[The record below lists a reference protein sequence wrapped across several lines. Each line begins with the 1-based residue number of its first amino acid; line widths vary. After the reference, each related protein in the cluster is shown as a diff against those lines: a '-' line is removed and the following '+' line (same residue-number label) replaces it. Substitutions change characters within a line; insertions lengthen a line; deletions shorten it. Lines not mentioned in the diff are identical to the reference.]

1 MGKSDYIYI
10 VKDVSTSLDMTG
22 WKLDMT
28 GWKLDM
34 TKTIQLTIFMK
45 QIRISAILAC
55 IAGMIAFAGCKS
67 MSPQDRLTVNDRKIN
82 KIIAQMTLEE
92 KVEMLHSKT
101 NMSSEGVPRLG
112 IQDIKYTD
120 GPFGIREENGD
131 GFRSLGWT
139 LDSATYF
146 PTGSALAAT
155 WSKEMAYKN
164 GWAMGKEGR
173 LRGKDIIL
181 GPAINIQRLPVGGRT
196 YEYLSEDPVLA
207 ARLSV
212 EYTLGSQDA
221 GTAVCLKHYALNN
234 QETNR
239 GSVNVIADERTMR
252 EIYLKPFEAAVKEG
266 GAMCIMPAYNKVNG
280 YYCSE
285 NAHLNNEILRD
296 EWGFKGMTVSDWGGT
311 HSTMGAALGGLCVQM
326 TGDNYFG
333 QALIDSVRNG
343 ALDEAVV
350 DAKVREILRLR
361 FAIEPVPE
369 DVANTVMTSQPETQK
384 IAYEIAQKSIVL
396 LKNEA
401 GNLPV
406 AKDVK
411 KIAVIGQNAVLTT
424 AAGGIGAG
432 VKTLYE
438 ISPLE
443 GISKRAAEAGIE
455 VTYAPGYKN
464 YQMRMAWGRPGA
476 GGPVDPLIAN
486 SPDEPA
492 DPALLA
498 EAVALAKDA
507 DMVIFFG
514 GTNKSIETEG
524 SDRKNIDLP
533 CGQND
538 VIKALYEA
546 NPNVAT
552 VLISGGP
559 TDLRALEPY
568 SPAIVQ
574 GWWNGL
580 EGGTALAEVL
590 FGDIA
595 PSGKLPFT
603 FPLKLEDSPA
613 YAMGN
618 FPGNNTGEDLFTLMY
633 RLDAT
638 GYTREQIMEYIA
650 NLPEPVSEYT
660 EGIFVGY
667 RWFETKEV
675 PVMYAFGHGLSYVD
689 FEYGP
694 LTCRQKKDKFVVT
707 FDVKNLGTMEADEVT
722 QLYVKRLDSKVERP
736 LKELEAFDR
745 VTLKGGETK
754 KVTLEFPISELA
766 HWDNGTNGWVL
777 EPGKL
782 EILVGS
788 ASDDIRQS
796 ITTEI

>member
-1 MGKSDYIYI
+1 
-10 VKDVSTSLDMTG
+10 
-22 WKLDMT
+22 
-28 GWKLDM
+28 
-34 TKTIQLTIFMK
+34 MK
-45 QIRISAILAC
+45 KYLYSAALLILA
-55 IAGMIAFAGCKS
+55 AGCAS
-67 MSPQDRLTVNDRKIN
+67 LSPQDRLTVNDKKIN

-196 YEYLSEDPVLA
+196 YEYLSEDPVLS

-212 EYTLGSQDA
+212 EYTKGSQDA

-234 QETNR
+234 QETDR
-239 GSVNVIADERTMR
+239 GSVDVIADERTMR
-252 EIYLKPFEAAVKEG
+252 EIYLKPFEAAIKEG
-266 GAMCIMPAYNKVNG
+266 GAMCVMPAYNKVNG
-280 YYCSE
+280 FYCSE

-350 DAKVREILRLR
+350 DEKVREILRLR
-361 FAIEPVPE
+361 FAIDPVPE
-369 DVANTVMTSQPETQK
+369 DVANTIMTSQPETQK

-401 GNLPV
+401 GNLPI

-443 GISKRAAEAGIE
+443 GIQARAEKAGVE
-455 VTYAPGYKN
+455 VVYAPGYKN
-464 YQMRMAWGRPGA
+464 YQMRMGWGRPSA
-476 GGPVDPLIAN
+476 GPVNPLVAN
-486 SPDEPA
+486 SIDEPA

-533 CGQND
+533 CGQNE

-559 TDLRALEPY
+559 TDLRYLEPY

-613 YAMGN
+613 YATGS
-618 FPGNNTGEDLFTLMY
+618 FPGEGSGEDLFTLMY

-638 GYTREQIMEYIA
+638 GYTREQIQEYIA
-650 NLPEPVSEYT
+650 SLPDPVSEYR
-660 EGIFVGY
+660 EGILVGY
-667 RWFETKEV
+667 RWYDTKDV

-689 FEYGP
+689 FEYGT
-694 LTCRQKKDKFVVT
+694 LTCKQKKDKIQVS
-707 FDVKNLGTMEADEVT
+707 FDLKNLGDMEADEVA
-722 QLYVKRLDSKVERP
+722 QLYVKRLDSKVERAG
-736 LKELEAFDR
+736 KELEAFER
-745 VTLKGGETK
+745 VALKAGETK
-754 KVTLEFPISELA
+754 NVTLEFPLSELA
-766 HWDNGTNGWVL
+766 HWDNETNGWVL
-777 EPGKL
+777 EPGKI

-788 ASDDIRQS
+788 ASNDIRQS
-796 ITTEI
+796 IQTEI

>member
-1 MGKSDYIYI
+1 
-10 VKDVSTSLDMTG
+10 
-22 WKLDMT
+22 
-28 GWKLDM
+28 
-34 TKTIQLTIFMK
+34 MK
-45 QIRISAILAC
+45 KYLYSAALLILA
-55 IAGMIAFAGCKS
+55 AGCAS
-67 MSPQDRLTVNDRKIN
+67 LSPQDRLTVNDKKIN

-196 YEYLSEDPVLA
+196 YEYLSEDPVLS

-212 EYTLGSQDA
+212 EYTKGSQDA

-234 QETNR
+234 QETDR
-239 GSVNVIADERTMR
+239 GSVDVIADERTMR
-252 EIYLKPFEAAVKEG
+252 EIYLKPFEAAIKEG
-266 GAMCIMPAYNKVNG
+266 GAMCVMPAYNKVNG
-280 YYCSE
+280 FYCSE

-350 DAKVREILRLR
+350 DEKVREILRLR
-361 FAIEPVPE
+361 FAIDPVPE
-369 DVANTVMTSQPETQK
+369 DVANTIMTSQPETQK

-401 GNLPV
+401 GNLPIS
-406 AKDVK
+406 KDVK
-411 KIAVIGQNAVLTT
+411 KIAVIGQNAVLST

-443 GISKRAAEAGIE
+443 GIQARAEKAGVE
-455 VTYAPGYKN
+455 VVYAPGYKN
-464 YQMRMAWGRPGA
+464 YQMRMGWGRPSA
-476 GGPVDPLIAN
+476 GPVNPLVAN
-486 SPDEPA
+486 SIDEPA

-498 EAVALAKDA
+498 DAVALAKDA

-533 CGQND
+533 CGQNE

-559 TDLRALEPY
+559 TDLRYLEPY

-613 YAMGN
+613 YATGS
-618 FPGNNTGEDLFTLMY
+618 FPGEGSGEDLFTLMY

-638 GYTREQIMEYIA
+638 GYTREQIQEYIA
-650 NLPEPVSEYT
+650 NLPAPESHYT

-694 LTCRQKKDKFVVT
+694 LTCKHKKDKFYVT
-707 FDVKNLGTMEADEVT
+707 FELKNLGDMEADEVA
-722 QLYVKRLDSKVERP
+722 QLYVKRIDSAVERP

-745 VTLKGGETK
+745 ITLKGGETK
-754 KVTLEFPISELA
+754 KVTLEFPVSELA
-766 HWDNGTNGWVL
+766 HWDNETNEWVL
-777 EPGKL
+777 EHGKI

-788 ASDDIRQS
+788 ASNDIRQT
-796 ITTEI
+796 IATEI

>member
-1 MGKSDYIYI
+1 
-10 VKDVSTSLDMTG
+10 
-22 WKLDMT
+22 
-28 GWKLDM
+28 
-34 TKTIQLTIFMK
+34 MK
-45 QIRISAILAC
+45 KYLYSAALLILA
-55 IAGMIAFAGCKS
+55 AGCAS
-67 MSPQDRLTVNDRKIN
+67 LSPQDRLTVNDKKIN

-196 YEYLSEDPVLA
+196 YEYLSEDPVLS

-212 EYTLGSQDA
+212 EYTKGSQDA

-234 QETNR
+234 QETDR

-266 GAMCIMPAYNKVNG
+266 GAMCVMPAYNKVNG
-280 YYCSE
+280 FYCSE

-369 DVANTVMTSQPETQK
+369 DVANTIMTSQPETQK

-401 GNLPV
+401 GNLPI

-443 GISKRAAEAGIE
+443 GIQARAEKAGVE
-455 VTYAPGYKN
+455 VVYAPGYKN
-464 YQMRMAWGRPGA
+464 YQMRMGWGRPSA
-476 GGPVDPLIAN
+476 GPVNPLVAN
-486 SPDEPA
+486 SIDEPA

-533 CGQND
+533 CGQNE

-559 TDLRALEPY
+559 TDLRYLEPY

-613 YAMGN
+613 YATGS
-618 FPGNNTGEDLFTLMY
+618 FPGEGSGEDLFTLMY

-638 GYTREQIMEYIA
+638 GYTREQIREYIA
-650 NLPEPVSEYT
+650 SLPDPVSEYR
-660 EGIFVGY
+660 EGILVGY
-667 RWFETKEV
+667 RWYDTKDV
-675 PVMYAFGHGLSYVD
+675 PVMYAFGHGLSYVE
-689 FEYGP
+689 FEYGA
-694 LTCRQKKDKFVVT
+694 LTCKQKKDKIQVS
-707 FDVKNLGTMEADEVT
+707 FDLKNLGDMEADEVA
-722 QLYVKRLDSKVERP
+722 QLYVKRLDSKVERAE
-736 LKELEAFDR
+736 KELEAFER
-745 VTLKGGETK
+745 VALKAGETK
-754 KVTLEFPISELA
+754 NVTLEFPLSELA
-766 HWDNGTNGWVL
+766 HWDNETNGWVL
-777 EPGKL
+777 EPGKI

-788 ASDDIRQS
+788 ASNDIRQS
-796 ITTEI
+796 IQTEI

>member
-1 MGKSDYIYI
+1 
-10 VKDVSTSLDMTG
+10 
-22 WKLDMT
+22 
-28 GWKLDM
+28 
-34 TKTIQLTIFMK
+34 MK
-45 QIRISAILAC
+45 KYLYSAALLILA
-55 IAGMIAFAGCKS
+55 AGCAS
-67 MSPQDRLTVNDRKIN
+67 LSPQDRLTVNDKKIN
-82 KIIAQMTLEE
+82 RIIAQMTLEE

-196 YEYLSEDPVLA
+196 YEYLSEDPVLS

-212 EYTLGSQDA
+212 EYTKGSQDA

-234 QETNR
+234 QETDR

-252 EIYLKPFEAAVKEG
+252 EIYLKPFEAAIKEG
-266 GAMCIMPAYNKVNG
+266 GAMCVMPAYNKVNG
-280 YYCSE
+280 FYCSE

-361 FAIEPVPE
+361 FAIDPVPE
-369 DVANTVMTSQPETQK
+369 DVANTIMTSQPETQK

-401 GNLPV
+401 GNLPI

-443 GISKRAAEAGIE
+443 GIQARAEKSGVE
-455 VTYAPGYKN
+455 VVYAPGYKN
-464 YQMRMAWGRPGA
+464 YQMRMGWGRPSA
-476 GGPVDPLIAN
+476 GPVNPLVAN
-486 SPDEPA
+486 SIDEPA

-533 CGQND
+533 CGQNE

-559 TDLRALEPY
+559 TDLRYLEPY

-613 YAMGN
+613 YATGS
-618 FPGNNTGEDLFTLMY
+618 FPGEGSGEDLFTLMY

-638 GYTREQIMEYIA
+638 GYTREQIQEYIA
-650 NLPEPVSEYT
+650 SLPDPVSEYR
-660 EGIFVGY
+660 EGILVGY
-667 RWFETKEV
+667 RWYDTKDV
-675 PVMYAFGHGLSYVD
+675 PVMYAFGHGLSYVE
-689 FEYGP
+689 FEYGA
-694 LTCRQKKDKFVVT
+694 LTCKQKKDKIQVS
-707 FDVKNLGTMEADEVT
+707 FDLKNLGDMEADEVA
-722 QLYVKRLDSKVERP
+722 QLYVKRLDSKVERAE
-736 LKELEAFDR
+736 KELEAFER
-745 VTLKGGETK
+745 VALKAGETK
-754 KVTLEFPISELA
+754 NVTLEFPLSELA
-766 HWDNGTNGWVL
+766 HWDNETNGWVL
-777 EPGKL
+777 EPGKI

-788 ASDDIRQS
+788 ASNDIRQS
-796 ITTEI
+796 IQTEI

>member
-1 MGKSDYIYI
+1 MKH
-10 VKDVSTSLDMTG
+10 STT
-22 WKLDMT
+22 
-28 GWKLDM
+28 
-34 TKTIQLTIFMK
+34 LTIL
-45 QIRISAILAC
+45 SAVATLL
-55 IAGMIAFAGCKS
+55 IAAGCNCG
-67 MSPQDRLTVNDRKIN
+67 MTPQDKLTVNDKKIN

-131 GFRSLGWT
+131 GFRPLGWK

-212 EYTLGSQDA
+212 ENTKGSQDA

-239 GSVNVIADERTMR
+239 GSVDVIADERTMR
-252 EIYLKPFEAAVKEG
+252 EIYLKPFEAAVKEA
-266 GAMCIMPAYNKVNG
+266 GAMCVMPAYNKVNG
-280 YYCSE
+280 FYCSE
-285 NAHLNNEILRD
+285 NAHLNNEILRG

-343 ALDEAVV
+343 ALDESVV

-369 DVANTVMTSQPETQK
+369 DVANTVMTSQPETQQV
-384 IAYEIAQKSIVL
+384 AYEIAQKSIVL
-396 LKNEA
+396 LKNET
-401 GNLPV
+401 GNLPI
-406 AKDVK
+406 AEDVK

-438 ISPLE
+438 VSPLE
-443 GISKRAAEAGIE
+443 GIRKRAGDEIE
-455 VTYAPGYKN
+455 VTYAPGYRSYK
-464 YQMRMAWGRPGA
+464 MSWGTPGPL
-476 GGPVDPLIAN
+476 GPLDAA
-486 SPDEPA
+486 SPDDPA
-492 DPALLA
+492 DPELLA
-498 EAVALAKDA
+498 EAVEMARNA

-514 GTNKSIETEG
+514 GTSKSIETEG

-533 CGQND
+533 HGQND
-538 VIKALYEA
+538 IIKAIYEV
-546 NPNVAT
+546 NPNVVT

-559 TDLRALEPY
+559 TDLRFLEPY

-574 GWWNGL
+574 GWWNGM

-613 YAMGN
+613 YATGS
-618 FPGNNTGEDLFTLMY
+618 FPGNRSGEDLFTLMY

-638 GYTREQIMEYIA
+638 GYTREQIQEYIA
-650 NLPEPVSEYT
+650 NLPDPVSEYK
-660 EGIFVGY
+660 EGILVGY

-689 FEYGP
+689 FEYGA
-694 LTCRQKKDKFVVT
+694 LSCRQKKDKISVS
-707 FDVKNLGTMEADEVT
+707 FDLKNLGEMEADEVA
-722 QLYVKRLDSKVERP
+722 QLYVRRIDSKVERP

-745 VTLKGGETK
+745 ITLKAGETK
-754 KVTLEFPISELA
+754 TVTLEFPVSELA
-766 HWDNGTNGWVL
+766 HWDTETNGWVL
-777 EPGKL
+777 EPGRI

-788 ASDDIRQS
+788 ASDDIRQT
-796 ITTEI
+796 IQTEI

>member
-1 MGKSDYIYI
+1 
-10 VKDVSTSLDMTG
+10 
-22 WKLDMT
+22 
-28 GWKLDM
+28 
-34 TKTIQLTIFMK
+34 MK
-45 QIRISAILAC
+45 KYLYSAALLILA
-55 IAGMIAFAGCKS
+55 AGCAS
-67 MSPQDRLTVNDRKIN
+67 LSPQDRLTVNDKKIN

-196 YEYLSEDPVLA
+196 YEYLSEDPVLS

-212 EYTLGSQDA
+212 EYTKGSQDA
-221 GTAVCLKHYALNN
+221 GTAVCLKHYSLAILAAD
-234 QETNR
+234 R
-239 GSVNVIADERTMR
+239 GSCDFISDERTMR
-252 EIYLKPFEAAVKEG
+252 EIYLKPFEAAIKEG
-266 GAMCIMPAYNKVNG
+266 GAMCVMPAYNKVNG
-280 YYCSE
+280 FYCSE

-311 HSTMGAALGGLCVQM
+311 HSTMGAALGGFCVQM

-350 DAKVREILRLR
+350 DEKVREILRLR
-361 FAIEPVPE
+361 FAIDPVPE
-369 DVANTVMTSQPETQK
+369 DVANTIMTSQPETQK

-401 GNLPV
+401 GNLPI

-443 GISKRAAEAGIE
+443 GIQARAEKAGVE
-455 VTYAPGYKN
+455 VVYAPGYKN
-464 YQMRMAWGRPGA
+464 YQMRMGWGRPSA
-476 GGPVDPLIAN
+476 GPVNPLVAN
-486 SPDEPA
+486 SIDEPA

-533 CGQND
+533 CGQNE

-559 TDLRALEPY
+559 TDLRYLEPY

-613 YAMGN
+613 YATGS
-618 FPGNNTGEDLFTLMY
+618 FPGEGSGEDLFTLMY

-638 GYTREQIMEYIA
+638 GYTREQIREYIA
-650 NLPEPVSEYT
+650 SLPDPVSEYR
-660 EGIFVGY
+660 EGILVGY
-667 RWFETKEV
+667 RWYDTKDV
-675 PVMYAFGHGLSYVD
+675 PVMYAFGHGLSYVE

-694 LTCRQKKDKFVVT
+694 LTCKQKKDKIQVS
-707 FDVKNLGTMEADEVT
+707 FDLKNLGDMEADEVA
-722 QLYVKRLDSKVERP
+722 QLYVKRLDSKVERAE
-736 LKELEAFDR
+736 KELEAFER
-745 VTLKGGETK
+745 VALKAGETK
-754 KVTLEFPISELA
+754 NVTLEFPLSELA
-766 HWDNGTNGWVL
+766 HWDNETNGWVL
-777 EPGKL
+777 EPGKI

-788 ASDDIRQS
+788 ASNDIRQS
-796 ITTEI
+796 IHTEI

>member
-1 MGKSDYIYI
+1 
-10 VKDVSTSLDMTG
+10 
-22 WKLDMT
+22 
-28 GWKLDM
+28 
-34 TKTIQLTIFMK
+34 MK
-45 QIRISAILAC
+45 KYLYSAALLILA
-55 IAGMIAFAGCKS
+55 AGCAS
-67 MSPQDRLTVNDRKIN
+67 LSPQDRLTVNDKKIN

-120 GPFGIREENGD
+120 GPFGIREENGA

-196 YEYLSEDPVLA
+196 YEYLSEDPVLS

-212 EYTLGSQDA
+212 EYTKGSQDA

-234 QETNR
+234 QETDR

-252 EIYLKPFEAAVKEG
+252 EIYLKPFEAAIKEG
-266 GAMCIMPAYNKVNG
+266 GAMCVMPAYNKVNG
-280 YYCSE
+280 FYCSE

-350 DAKVREILRLR
+350 DEKVREILRLR
-361 FAIEPVPE
+361 FAIDPVPE
-369 DVANTVMTSQPETQK
+369 DVANTIMTSQPETQK

-401 GNLPV
+401 GNLPI

-438 ISPLE
+438 ITPLE
-443 GISKRAAEAGIE
+443 GIQARAEKAGVE
-455 VTYAPGYKN
+455 VVYAPGYKN
-464 YQMRMAWGRPGA
+464 YQMRMGWGRPSA
-476 GGPVDPLIAN
+476 GPVNPLVAN
-486 SPDEPA
+486 SIDEPA

-533 CGQND
+533 CGQNE

-559 TDLRALEPY
+559 TDLRYLEPY

-613 YAMGN
+613 YATGS
-618 FPGNNTGEDLFTLMY
+618 FPGEGSGEDLFTLMY

-638 GYTREQIMEYIA
+638 GYTREQIQEYIA
-650 NLPEPVSEYT
+650 SLPDPVSEYR
-660 EGIFVGY
+660 EGILVGY
-667 RWFETKEV
+667 RWYDTKDV
-675 PVMYAFGHGLSYVD
+675 PVMYAFGHGLSYVE
-689 FEYGP
+689 FEYGA
-694 LTCRQKKDKFVVT
+694 LTCKQKKDKIQVS
-707 FDVKNLGTMEADEVT
+707 FDLKNLGDMEADEVP
-722 QLYVKRLDSKVERP
+722 QLYVKRLDSKVERAE
-736 LKELEAFDR
+736 KELEAFER
-745 VTLKGGETK
+745 VALKAGETK
-754 KVTLEFPISELA
+754 NVTLEFPVSELA
-766 HWDNGTNGWVL
+766 HWDNETNGWVL
-777 EPGKL
+777 EPGKI

-788 ASDDIRQS
+788 ASNDIRQS
-796 ITTEI
+796 IQTEI

>member
-1 MGKSDYIYI
+1 MRMSNSDYIYI
-10 VKDVSTSLDMTG
+10 RKH
-22 WKLDMT
+22 
-28 GWKLDM
+28 
-34 TKTIQLTIFMK
+34 IQNHIRMK
-45 QIRISAILAC
+45 KVFQLA
-55 IAGMIAFAGCKS
+55 ALALLVAGCGCG
-67 MSPQDRLTVNDRKIN
+67 MSPQDRLTVNDKKIN
-82 KIIAQMTLEE
+82 EIIAQMTLEE

-155 WSKEMAYKN
+155 WSKEMARKN

-212 EYTLGSQDA
+212 EYTIGSQEA

-234 QETNR
+234 QETDR

-252 EIYLKPFEAAVKEG
+252 EIYLKPFEAAIKEG
-266 GAMCIMPAYNKVNG
+266 GAMCVMPAYNKVNG

-285 NAHLNNEILRD
+285 NAHLNNEILRG

-343 ALDEAVV
+343 ALPESIV
-350 DAKVREILRLR
+350 DDKVREILRLR

-369 DVANTVMTSQPETQK
+369 DVANTIMTSQPETQQV
-384 IAYEIAQKSIVL
+384 AYEIAQKSIVL
-396 LKNEA
+396 LKNE
-401 GNLPV
+401 GNLPISNE
-406 AKDVK
+406 VK

-424 AAGGIGAG
+424 ASGGIGAG

-443 GISKRAAEAGIE
+443 GIQKRAAEAGVE
-455 VTYAPGYKN
+455 VVYAPGYKN
-464 YQMRMAWGRPGA
+464 YKMRMGWGRPA
-476 GGPVDPLIAN
+476 AGPVDPLTATSI
-486 SPDEPA
+486 DEPA

-533 CGQND
+533 CGQNE

-559 TDLRALEPY
+559 TDLRFLEPY
-568 SPAIVQ
+568 SPSIVQ

-603 FPLKLEDSPA
+603 FPKKLEDSPA
-613 YAMGN
+613 YALGN
-618 FPGNNTGEDLFTLMY
+618 FGQNASEDLFTLMY

-638 GYTREQIMEYIA
+638 GYTREQIQEYIA
-650 NLPEPVSEYT
+650 NLPAPESHYT

-694 LTCRQKKDKFVVT
+694 LTCKQKKDKFYVT
-707 FDVKNLGTMEADEVT
+707 FDLKNLGDMEADEVA
-722 QLYVKRLDSKVERP
+722 QLYVKRIDSAVERP

-745 VTLKGGETK
+745 ITLKAGETK
-754 KVTLEFPISELA
+754 KVTLEFPVSELA
-766 HWDNGTNGWVL
+766 HWDNETNEWVL
-777 EPGKL
+777 EHGKL

-788 ASDDIRQS
+788 ASNDIRQT
-796 ITTEI
+796 IATEI

>member
-1 MGKSDYIYI
+1 
-10 VKDVSTSLDMTG
+10 
-22 WKLDMT
+22 
-28 GWKLDM
+28 
-34 TKTIQLTIFMK
+34 MK
-45 QIRISAILAC
+45 KYLYSAALLILA
-55 IAGMIAFAGCKS
+55 AGCAS
-67 MSPQDRLTVNDRKIN
+67 LSPQDRLTVNDKKIN

-196 YEYLSEDPVLA
+196 YEYLSEDPVLS

-212 EYTLGSQDA
+212 EYTKGSQDA

-234 QETNR
+234 QETDR
-239 GSVNVIADERTMR
+239 GSVDVIADERTMR
-252 EIYLKPFEAAVKEG
+252 EIYLKPFEAAIKEG
-266 GAMCIMPAYNKVNG
+266 GAMCVMPAYNKVNG
-280 YYCSE
+280 FYCSE

-369 DVANTVMTSQPETQK
+369 DVANTIMTSQPETQK

-401 GNLPV
+401 GNLPI

-443 GISKRAAEAGIE
+443 GIQARAEKAGVE
-455 VTYAPGYKN
+455 VVYAPGYKN
-464 YQMRMAWGRPGA
+464 YQMRMGWGRPSA
-476 GGPVDPLIAN
+476 GPVNPLVAN
-486 SPDEPA
+486 SIDEPA

-507 DMVIFFG
+507 EMVIFFG

-533 CGQND
+533 CGQNE

-559 TDLRALEPY
+559 TDLRYLEPY

-613 YAMGN
+613 YATGS
-618 FPGNNTGEDLFTLMY
+618 FPGEGSGEDLFTLMY

-638 GYTREQIMEYIA
+638 GYTREQIQEYIA
-650 NLPEPVSEYT
+650 SLPDPVSEYR
-660 EGIFVGY
+660 EGILVGY
-667 RWFETKEV
+667 RWYDTKDV
-675 PVMYAFGHGLSYVD
+675 PVMYAFGHGLSYVE
-689 FEYGP
+689 FEYGA
-694 LTCRQKKDKFVVT
+694 LTCKQKKDKIQVS
-707 FDVKNLGTMEADEVT
+707 FDLKNLGDMEADEVA
-722 QLYVKRLDSKVERP
+722 QLYVKRLDSKVERAE
-736 LKELEAFDR
+736 KELEAFER
-745 VTLKGGETK
+745 VALKAGETK
-754 KVTLEFPISELA
+754 NVTLEFPLSELA
-766 HWDNGTNGWVL
+766 HWDNETNGWVL
-777 EPGKL
+777 EPGKI

-788 ASDDIRQS
+788 ASNDIRQS
-796 ITTEI
+796 IQTEI

>member
-1 MGKSDYIYI
+1 MALI
-10 VKDVSTSLDMTG
+10 V
-22 WKLDMT
+22 
-28 GWKLDM
+28 
-34 TKTIQLTIFMK
+34 
-45 QIRISAILAC
+45 
-55 IAGMIAFAGCKS
+55 AGCGCG
-67 MSPQDRLTVNDRKIN
+67 MSPQEKLTVNDKKIN
-82 KIIAQMTLEE
+82 EIIAQMTLEE

-155 WSKEMAYKN
+155 WSKEMARKN

-212 EYTLGSQDA
+212 EYTIGSQEA

-234 QETNR
+234 QETDR

-252 EIYLKPFEAAVKEG
+252 EIYLKPFEAAIKEG
-266 GAMCIMPAYNKVNG
+266 GAMCVMPAYNKVNG

-343 ALDEAVV
+343 ALPESVV
-350 DAKVREILRLR
+350 DDKVREILRLR

-369 DVANTVMTSQPETQK
+369 DVANTIMTSQPETQQV
-384 IAYEIAQKSIVL
+384 AYEIAQKSIVL
-396 LKNEA
+396 LKNET
-401 GNLPV
+401 GNLPI
-406 AKDVK
+406 APEVK

-424 AAGGIGAG
+424 ASGGIGAG

-443 GISKRAAEAGIE
+443 GIQKRAAEAGVE
-455 VTYAPGYKN
+455 VVYAPGYKN
-464 YQMRMAWGRPGA
+464 YKMRMGWGRPA
-476 GGPVDPLIAN
+476 AGPVDPLAAT
-486 SPDEPA
+486 STDEPA

-498 EAVALAKDA
+498 EAVALAQDA

-533 CGQND
+533 CGQNE

-546 NPNVAT
+546 NPNVVT

-559 TDLRALEPY
+559 TDLRFLEPY

-603 FPLKLEDSPA
+603 FPKKLEDSPA
-613 YAMGN
+613 YALGN
-618 FPGNNTGEDLFTLMY
+618 FGQNASEDLFTLMY

-638 GYTREQIMEYIA
+638 GYTREQIQEYIA
-650 NLPEPVSEYT
+650 TLPAPESHYT

-667 RWFETKEV
+667 RWFETKEI

-694 LTCRQKKDKFVVT
+694 LTCKQKKDKFYVT
-707 FDVKNLGTMEADEVT
+707 FELKNLGNMEADEVA
-722 QLYVKRLDSKVERP
+722 QLYVKRIDSAVERP

-745 VTLKGGETK
+745 VTLQAGETK
-754 KVTLEFPISELA
+754 TVTLEFPVSELA
-766 HWDNGTNGWVL
+766 HWDNETNEWVL
-777 EPGKL
+777 EHGKL

-788 ASDDIRQS
+788 ASDDIRQT
-796 ITTEI
+796 IETEI

>member
-1 MGKSDYIYI
+1 MKK
-10 VKDVSTSLDMTG
+10 VF
-22 WKLDMT
+22 
-28 GWKLDM
+28 
-34 TKTIQLTIFMK
+34 QL
-45 QIRISAILAC
+45 AALALVV
-55 IAGMIAFAGCKS
+55 AGCGCG
-67 MSPQDRLTVNDRKIN
+67 MSPQDRLTVNDKKIN
-82 KIIAQMTLEE
+82 EIIAQMTLEE

-131 GFRSLGWT
+131 GFRPLGWT

-155 WSKEMAYKN
+155 WSKEMARKN

-212 EYTLGSQDA
+212 EYTIGSQEA

-234 QETNR
+234 QETDR

-252 EIYLKPFEAAVKEG
+252 EIYLKPFEAAIKEG
-266 GAMCIMPAYNKVNG
+266 GAMCVMPAYNKVNG

-285 NAHLNNEILRD
+285 NAHLNNEILRG

-343 ALDEAVV
+343 ALPESIV
-350 DAKVREILRLR
+350 DDKVREILRLR

-369 DVANTVMTSQPETQK
+369 DVANTIMTSQPETQQV
-384 IAYEIAQKSIVL
+384 AYEIAQKSIVL
-396 LKNEA
+396 LKNET
-401 GNLPV
+401 GNLPI
-406 AKDVK
+406 APEVK

-443 GISKRAAEAGIE
+443 GIRKRAAEAGVE
-455 VTYAPGYKN
+455 VVYAPGYKN
-464 YQMRMAWGRPGA
+464 YKMRMGWGRPA
-476 GGPVDPLIAN
+476 AGPVDPLTAT
-486 SPDEPA
+486 STDEPA
-492 DPALLA
+492 DPVLLA

-559 TDLRALEPY
+559 TDLRFLEPY

-580 EGGTALAEVL
+580 EGGRALAEVL

-603 FPLKLEDSPA
+603 FPEKLEDSPA
-613 YAMGN
+613 FALGN
-618 FPGNNTGEDLFTLMY
+618 FGKNASEDLFTLMY

-638 GYTREQIMEYIA
+638 GYTREQIQEYIA
-650 NLPEPVSEYT
+650 NLPAPESHYT

-667 RWFETKEV
+667 RWFETKNV

-694 LTCRQKKDKFVVT
+694 ITCKQKRDKIYVT
-707 FDVKNLGTMEADEVT
+707 FELKNLGDMEADEVA
-722 QLYVKRLDSKVERP
+722 QLYVKRIGSAVERP

-754 KVTLEFPISELA
+754 TVTLEFPVSELA
-766 HWDNGTNGWVL
+766 HWDMETNGWVL
-777 EPGKL
+777 EHGKI
-782 EILVGS
+782 EILVES
-788 ASDDIRQS
+788 ASDDIRQT
-796 ITTEI
+796 IETEI

>member
-1 MGKSDYIYI
+1 MKHS
-10 VKDVSTSLDMTG
+10 STSIIL
-22 WKLDMT
+22 
-28 GWKLDM
+28 
-34 TKTIQLTIFMK
+34 
-45 QIRISAILAC
+45 SAVLA
-55 IAGMIAFAGCKS
+55 IAIAAGCS
-67 MSPQDRLTVNDRKIN
+67 NSLSSQDRLTVNDKKIN
-82 KIIAQMTLEE
+82 EIIAQMTLEE

-131 GFRSLGWT
+131 GFRPLGWK

-212 EYTLGSQDA
+212 EYTKGSQEA

-266 GAMCIMPAYNKVNG
+266 GAMCVMPAYNKVNG

-285 NAHLNNEILRD
+285 NAHLNNEILRG

-343 ALDEAVV
+343 ALDESVV

-396 LKNEA
+396 LKNET
-401 GNLPV
+401 GNLPI

-438 ISPLE
+438 VSPLE
-443 GISKRAAEAGIE
+443 GIQARAEEADVE
-455 VTYAPGYKN
+455 VVYAPGYRSYK
-464 YQMRMAWGRPGA
+464 MSWGTPGPL
-476 GGPVDPLIAN
+476 GPLDAA
-486 SPDEPA
+486 SPDDPA
-492 DPALLA
+492 DPELLA
-498 EAVALAKDA
+498 EAVEMARNA

-533 CGQND
+533 HGQND
-538 VIKALYEA
+538 IIKAIYEV
-546 NPNVAT
+546 NPNVVT

-559 TDLRALEPY
+559 TDLRFLEPY

-574 GWWNGL
+574 GWWNGM

-613 YAMGN
+613 YATGS
-618 FPGNNTGEDLFTLMY
+618 FPGNRSGEDLFTLMY

-638 GYTREQIMEYIA
+638 GYTREQIQEYIA
-650 NLPEPVSEYT
+650 NLPDPVSEYK
-660 EGIFVGY
+660 EGILVGY

-689 FEYGP
+689 FEYGA
-694 LTCRQKKDKFVVT
+694 LTCKQKKDRIYVS
-707 FDVKNLGTMEADEVT
+707 FDLKNLGDMEADEVA
-722 QLYVKRLDSKVERP
+722 QLYVRRIDSKVERP
-736 LKELEAFDR
+736 LKELEAFER
-745 VTLKGGETK
+745 ITLKAGETK
-754 KVTLEFPISELA
+754 NVTLEFPVSELA
-766 HWDNGTNGWVL
+766 HWNTESNGWEL
-777 EPGKL
+777 EPGKI

-796 ITTEI
+796 ILTEI

>member
-1 MGKSDYIYI
+1 
-10 VKDVSTSLDMTG
+10 
-22 WKLDMT
+22 
-28 GWKLDM
+28 
-34 TKTIQLTIFMK
+34 MK
-45 QIRISAILAC
+45 KYLYSAALLILA
-55 IAGMIAFAGCKS
+55 AGCAS
-67 MSPQDRLTVNDRKIN
+67 LSPQDRLTVNDKKIN

-196 YEYLSEDPVLA
+196 YEYLSEDPVLS

-212 EYTLGSQDA
+212 EYTKGSQDA

-234 QETNR
+234 QETDR
-239 GSVNVIADERTMR
+239 GSVDVIADERTMR
-252 EIYLKPFEAAVKEG
+252 EIYLKPFEAAIKEG
-266 GAMCIMPAYNKVNG
+266 GAMCVMPAYNKVNG
-280 YYCSE
+280 FYCSE

-361 FAIEPVPE
+361 FAIDPVPE
-369 DVANTVMTSQPETQK
+369 DVANTIMTSQPETEK

-401 GNLPV
+401 GNLPI

-443 GISKRAAEAGIE
+443 GIQARAEKAGVE
-455 VTYAPGYKN
+455 VVYAPGYKN
-464 YQMRMAWGRPGA
+464 YQMRMGWGRPSA
-476 GGPVDPLIAN
+476 GPVNPLVAN
-486 SPDEPA
+486 SIDEPA

-533 CGQND
+533 CGQNE

-559 TDLRALEPY
+559 TDLRYLEPY
-568 SPAIVQ
+568 SPSIVQ

-613 YAMGN
+613 YATGS
-618 FPGNNTGEDLFTLMY
+618 FPGKGSGEDLFTLMY

-638 GYTREQIMEYIA
+638 GYTREQIQEYIA
-650 NLPEPVSEYT
+650 SLPDPVSEYR
-660 EGIFVGY
+660 EGILVGY
-667 RWFETKEV
+667 RWYDTKDV
-675 PVMYAFGHGLSYVD
+675 PVMYAFGHGLSYVE
-689 FEYGP
+689 FEYGT
-694 LTCRQKKDKFVVT
+694 LTCKQKKDKIQVS
-707 FDVKNLGTMEADEVT
+707 FDLKNLGDMEADEVA
-722 QLYVKRLDSKVERP
+722 QLYVKRLDSKVERAE
-736 LKELEAFDR
+736 KELEAFER
-745 VTLKGGETK
+745 VALKAGETK
-754 KVTLEFPISELA
+754 NVTLEFPLSELA
-766 HWDNGTNGWVL
+766 HWDNETNGWVL
-777 EPGKL
+777 EPGKI

-788 ASDDIRQS
+788 ASNDIRQS
-796 ITTEI
+796 IQTEI

>member
-1 MGKSDYIYI
+1 
-10 VKDVSTSLDMTG
+10 
-22 WKLDMT
+22 
-28 GWKLDM
+28 
-34 TKTIQLTIFMK
+34 MK
-45 QIRISAILAC
+45 QYLYSAALLILA
-55 IAGMIAFAGCKS
+55 AGCAS
-67 MSPQDRLTVNDRKIN
+67 LSPQDRLTVNDKKIN

-196 YEYLSEDPVLA
+196 YEYLSEDPVLS

-212 EYTLGSQDA
+212 EYTKGSQDA

-234 QETNR
+234 QETDR
-239 GSVNVIADERTMR
+239 GSVDVIADERTMR

-266 GAMCIMPAYNKVNG
+266 GAMCVMPAYNKVNG
-280 YYCSE
+280 FYCSE

-350 DAKVREILRLR
+350 DEKVREILRLR
-361 FAIEPVPE
+361 FAIDPVPE
-369 DVANTVMTSQPETQK
+369 DVANTIMTSQPETQK

-396 LKNEA
+396 LKNEV
-401 GNLPV
+401 GNLPI

-443 GISKRAAEAGIE
+443 GIQARAEKAGVE
-455 VTYAPGYKN
+455 VVYAPGYKN
-464 YQMRMAWGRPGA
+464 YQMRMGWGRPSA
-476 GGPVDPLIAN
+476 GPVNPLVAN
-486 SPDEPA
+486 SIDEPA

-533 CGQND
+533 CGQNE

-559 TDLRALEPY
+559 TDLRFLEPY
-568 SPAIVQ
+568 SPSIVQ

-603 FPLKLEDSPA
+603 FPKKLEDSPA
-613 YAMGN
+613 YALGN
-618 FPGNNTGEDLFTLMY
+618 FGQNASEDLFTLMY

-638 GYTREQIMEYIA
+638 GYTREQIQEYIA
-650 NLPEPVSEYT
+650 NLPAPESHYT

-694 LTCRQKKDKFVVT
+694 LTCKHKKDKFYVT
-707 FDVKNLGTMEADEVT
+707 FELKNLGDMEADEVA
-722 QLYVKRLDSKVERP
+722 QLYVKRIDSAVERP

-745 VTLKGGETK
+745 ITLKGGETK
-754 KVTLEFPISELA
+754 KVTLEFPVSELA
-766 HWDNGTNGWVL
+766 HWDNETNEWVL
-777 EPGKL
+777 EHGKL

-788 ASDDIRQS
+788 ASNDIRQT
-796 ITTEI
+796 IATEI

>member
-1 MGKSDYIYI
+1 MKRF
-10 VKDVSTSLDMTG
+10 
-22 WKLDMT
+22 
-28 GWKLDM
+28 
-34 TKTIQLTIFMK
+34 IFAAAL
-45 QIRISAILAC
+45 AILA
-55 IAGMIAFAGCKS
+55 IGCVQNGT
-67 MSPQDRLTVNDRKIN
+67 SPQDRLTVNDRKIN

-131 GFRSLGWT
+131 GFRPLGWI

-155 WSKEMAYKN
+155 WSKELAYKN

-196 YEYLSEDPVLA
+196 YEYLSEDPVLS

-212 EYTLGSQDA
+212 EYTKGSQEA
-221 GTAVCLKHYALNN
+221 GTAVCLKHFALNN
-234 QETNR
+234 QETER

-285 NAHLNNEILRD
+285 NAHLLNEILRG

-343 ALDEAVV
+343 ALEEAVV

-361 FAIEPVPE
+361 YAIEPVPE
-369 DVANTVMTSQPETQK
+369 DVANTIMTSQPETQRV
-384 IAYEIAQKSIVL
+384 AYEIAQKSIVL
-396 LKNEA
+396 LKNEDR
-401 GNLPV
+401 NLPIS
-406 AKDVK
+406 KDVK
-411 KIAVIGQNAVLTT
+411 KIAVIGQNAVLST

-443 GISKRAAEAGIE
+443 GLQARAGSDIE
-455 VTYAPGYKN
+455 IVYAPGYRN
-464 YQMRMAWGRPGA
+464 YVMGRGNQA
-476 GGPVDPLIAN
+476 AADPLQTRNTA
-486 SPDEPA
+486 EPA
-492 DPALLA
+492 DPELLA
-498 EAVALAKDA
+498 EAVELARNA
-507 DMVIFFG
+507 DMVIFFA

-533 CGQND
+533 CGQNEI
-538 VIKALYEA
+538 VKALHEV
-546 NPNVAT
+546 NPNLVT

-559 TDLRALEPY
+559 CDLRTLEQY

-574 GWWNGL
+574 GWWNGM
-580 EGGTALAEVL
+580 EGGKALAEVL

-613 YAMGN
+613 YALGN
-618 FPGNNTGEDLFTLMY
+618 FPGENSGEDLFTLMY

-638 GYTREQIMEYIA
+638 GYTREQIREYIA
-650 NLPEPVSEYT
+650 NLPDPESRYT

-667 RWFETKEV
+667 RWFDTKNV

-689 FEYGP
+689 FEYGD
-694 LTCRQKKDKFVVT
+694 LTCRQKKDMIQVS
-707 FDVKNLGTMEADEVT
+707 FDLTNLGYMEADEVA
-722 QLYVKRLDSKVERP
+722 QLYVKRIDSKVERP
-736 LKELEAFDR
+736 EKELEAFDR
-745 VTLKGGETK
+745 ISLKAGETR
-754 KVTLEFPISELA
+754 KVTLEFPVSELA
-766 HWDNGTNGWVL
+766 HWDMETNGWVL
-777 EPGKL
+777 EPGKI

-796 ITTEI
+796 IQTEI

>member
-1 MGKSDYIYI
+1 
-10 VKDVSTSLDMTG
+10 
-22 WKLDMT
+22 
-28 GWKLDM
+28 
-34 TKTIQLTIFMK
+34 MK
-45 QIRISAILAC
+45 QYLYSAALLILA
-55 IAGMIAFAGCKS
+55 AGCAS
-67 MSPQDRLTVNDRKIN
+67 LSPQDRLTVNDKKIN

-196 YEYLSEDPVLA
+196 YEYLSEDPVLS

-212 EYTLGSQDA
+212 EYTKGSQDA

-234 QETNR
+234 QETDR
-239 GSVNVIADERTMR
+239 GSVDVIADERTMR

-266 GAMCIMPAYNKVNG
+266 GAMCVMPAYNKVNG
-280 YYCSE
+280 FYCSE

-361 FAIEPVPE
+361 FAIDPVPE
-369 DVANTVMTSQPETQK
+369 DVANTIMTSQPETQK

-396 LKNEA
+396 LKNEV
-401 GNLPV
+401 GNLPI

-443 GISKRAAEAGIE
+443 GIQARAEKAGVE
-455 VTYAPGYKN
+455 VVYAPGYKN
-464 YQMRMAWGRPGA
+464 YQMRMGWGRPSA
-476 GGPVDPLIAN
+476 GPVNPLVAN
-486 SPDEPA
+486 SIDEPA

-533 CGQND
+533 CGQNE

-559 TDLRALEPY
+559 TDLRFLEPY
-568 SPAIVQ
+568 SPSIVQ

-603 FPLKLEDSPA
+603 FPKKLEDSPA
-613 YAMGN
+613 YALGN
-618 FPGNNTGEDLFTLMY
+618 FGQNASEDLFTLMY

-638 GYTREQIMEYIA
+638 GYTREQIQEYIA
-650 NLPEPVSEYT
+650 NLPAPESHYT

-694 LTCRQKKDKFVVT
+694 LTCKHKKDKFYVT
-707 FDVKNLGTMEADEVT
+707 FELKNLGDMEADEVA
-722 QLYVKRLDSKVERP
+722 QLYVKRIDSAVERP

-745 VTLKGGETK
+745 ITLKGGETK
-754 KVTLEFPISELA
+754 KVTLEFPVSELA
-766 HWDNGTNGWVL
+766 HWDNETNDWVL
-777 EPGKL
+777 EHGKL

-788 ASDDIRQS
+788 ASNDIRQT
-796 ITTEI
+796 IATEI

>member
-1 MGKSDYIYI
+1 MK
-10 VKDVSTSLDMTG
+10 KF
-22 WKLDMT
+22 
-28 GWKLDM
+28 
-34 TKTIQLTIFMK
+34 IQFAT
-45 QIRISAILAC
+45 LAV
-55 IAGMIAFAGCKS
+55 IAAGFASCA
-67 MSPQDRLTVNDRKIN
+67 MSPQDRLTVNDKKIN
-82 KIIAQMTLEE
+82 EIIAQMTLEE

-131 GFRSLGWT
+131 GFRPLGWT

-164 GWAMGKEGR
+164 GWAMGREGR

-212 EYTLGSQDA
+212 EYTIGSQDA

-239 GSVNVIADERTMR
+239 GSVDVIADERTMR

-266 GAMCIMPAYNKVNG
+266 GAMCVMPAYNKVNG
-280 YYCSE
+280 FYCSE
-285 NAHLNNEILRD
+285 NAHLNNEILRG

-311 HSTMGAALGGLCVQM
+311 HSTMGAARGGLCVQM

-343 ALDEAVV
+343 ALSEDVV

-369 DVANTVMTSQPETQK
+369 DVANTIMTSQPETQK

-396 LKNEA
+396 LKNE
-401 GNLPV
+401 GNLPIS
-406 AKDVK
+406 KEVK

-443 GISKRAAEAGIE
+443 GIQARAAEAGVE
-455 VTYAPGYKN
+455 VVYAPGYKN
-464 YQMRMAWGRPGA
+464 YQMRMWGRPSA
-476 GGPVDPLIAN
+476 GPVDPLVAN
-486 SPDEPA
+486 SPNEPA

-533 CGQND
+533 NGQNE
-538 VIKALYEA
+538 VIKALYEV

-559 TDLRALEPY
+559 TDLRFLEPY
-568 SPAIVQ
+568 SPSIVQ

-603 FPLKLEDSPA
+603 FPKKLEDSPA
-613 YAMGN
+613 YALGV
-618 FPGNNTGEDLFTLMY
+618 FPGKSAGEDLFTLRY

-638 GYTREQIMEYIA
+638 GYTPEQIMEYIN
-650 NLPEPVSEYT
+650 NLPKPVSEYK

-667 RWFETKEV
+667 RWFEKKEV

-689 FEYGP
+689 FEYGA
-694 LTCRQKKDKFVVT
+694 LKVKKSKKSVKVS
-707 FDVKNLGTMEADEVT
+707 FDVKNLGDMEADEVT
-722 QLYVKRLDSKVERP
+722 QLYVKRIGSAVERP

-745 VTLKGGETK
+745 VTLQAGETK
-754 KVTLEFPISELA
+754 KVTLEFPIEELA
-766 HWDNGTNGWVL
+766 HWDNDTNQWVL
-777 EPGKL
+777 EHGKI

-788 ASDDIRQS
+788 ASDDIRQT
-796 ITTEI
+796 IQTEI

>member
-1 MGKSDYIYI
+1 MKKVLQFAVMALI
-10 VKDVSTSLDMTG
+10 V
-22 WKLDMT
+22 
-28 GWKLDM
+28 
-34 TKTIQLTIFMK
+34 
-45 QIRISAILAC
+45 
-55 IAGMIAFAGCKS
+55 AGCGCG
-67 MSPQDRLTVNDRKIN
+67 MSPQERLTVNDKKIN
-82 KIIAQMTLEE
+82 EIIAQMTLEE

-131 GFRSLGWT
+131 GFRSLGWK

-155 WSKEMAYKN
+155 WSKEMARKN

-212 EYTLGSQDA
+212 EYTIGSQEA

-234 QETNR
+234 QETDR

-252 EIYLKPFEAAVKEG
+252 EIYLKPFEAAIKEG
-266 GAMCIMPAYNKVNG
+266 GAMCVMPAYNKVNG

-343 ALDEAVV
+343 ALPESVV
-350 DAKVREILRLR
+350 DDKVREILRLR

-369 DVANTVMTSQPETQK
+369 DVANTIMTSQPETQQV
-384 IAYEIAQKSIVL
+384 AYEIAQKSIVL
-396 LKNEA
+396 LKNET
-401 GNLPV
+401 GNLPI
-406 AKDVK
+406 APEVK

-424 AAGGIGAG
+424 ASGGIGAG

-443 GISKRAAEAGIE
+443 GIQKRAAEAGVE
-455 VTYAPGYKN
+455 VVYAPGYKN
-464 YQMRMAWGRPGA
+464 YKMRMGWGRPA
-476 GGPVDPLIAN
+476 AGPVDPLAAT
-486 SPDEPA
+486 STDEPA

-498 EAVALAKDA
+498 EAVALAQDA

-533 CGQND
+533 CGQNE

-546 NPNVAT
+546 NPNVVT

-559 TDLRALEPY
+559 TDLRFLEPY

-603 FPLKLEDSPA
+603 FPKKLEDSPA
-613 YAMGN
+613 YALGN
-618 FPGNNTGEDLFTLMY
+618 FGQNASEDLFTLMY

-638 GYTREQIMEYIA
+638 GYTREQIQEYIA
-650 NLPEPVSEYT
+650 NLPAPESHYT

-667 RWFETKEV
+667 RWFETKEI

-694 LTCRQKKDKFVVT
+694 LTCKQKKDKFYVT
-707 FDVKNLGTMEADEVT
+707 FELKNLGNMEADEVA
-722 QLYVKRLDSKVERP
+722 QLYVKRIDSAVERP
-736 LKELEAFDR
+736 LKELEAFER
-745 VTLKGGETK
+745 VALKAGETK
-754 KVTLEFPISELA
+754 NVTLEFPVSELA
-766 HWDNGTNGWVL
+766 HWDNETNGWVL
-777 EPGKL
+777 EPGKI

-788 ASDDIRQS
+788 ASNDIRQS
-796 ITTEI
+796 IHTEI

>member
-1 MGKSDYIYI
+1 
-10 VKDVSTSLDMTG
+10 
-22 WKLDMT
+22 
-28 GWKLDM
+28 
-34 TKTIQLTIFMK
+34 MK
-45 QIRISAILAC
+45 KYLYSAALLILA
-55 IAGMIAFAGCKS
+55 AGCAS
-67 MSPQDRLTVNDRKIN
+67 LSPQDRLTVNDKKIN
-82 KIIAQMTLEE
+82 RIIAQMTLEE

-196 YEYLSEDPVLA
+196 YEYLSEDPVLS

-212 EYTLGSQDA
+212 EYTKGSQDA

-234 QETNR
+234 QETDR

-252 EIYLKPFEAAVKEG
+252 EIYLKPFEAAIKEG
-266 GAMCIMPAYNKVNG
+266 GAMCVMPAYNKVNG
-280 YYCSE
+280 FYCSE

-361 FAIEPVPE
+361 FAIDPVPK
-369 DVANTVMTSQPETQK
+369 DVANTIMTSQPETQK

-401 GNLPV
+401 GNLPI

-443 GISKRAAEAGIE
+443 GIQARAEKAGVE
-455 VTYAPGYKN
+455 VVYAPGYKN
-464 YQMRMAWGRPGA
+464 YQMRMGWGRPSA
-476 GGPVDPLIAN
+476 GPVNPLVAN
-486 SPDEPA
+486 SIDEPA

-533 CGQND
+533 CGQNE

-559 TDLRALEPY
+559 TDLRYLEPY

-613 YAMGN
+613 YATGS
-618 FPGNNTGEDLFTLMY
+618 FPGEGSGEDLFTLMY

-638 GYTREQIMEYIA
+638 GYTREQIQEYIA
-650 NLPEPVSEYT
+650 SLPDPVSEYR
-660 EGIFVGY
+660 EGILVGY
-667 RWFETKEV
+667 RWYDTKDV
-675 PVMYAFGHGLSYVD
+675 PVMYAFGHGLSYVE
-689 FEYGP
+689 FEYGA
-694 LTCRQKKDKFVVT
+694 LTCKQKKDKIQVS
-707 FDVKNLGTMEADEVT
+707 FDLKNLGDMEADEVA
-722 QLYVKRLDSKVERP
+722 QLYVKRLDSKVERAE
-736 LKELEAFDR
+736 KELEAFER
-745 VTLKGGETK
+745 VALKAGETK
-754 KVTLEFPISELA
+754 NVTLEFPLSELA
-766 HWDNGTNGWVL
+766 HWDNETNGWVL
-777 EPGKL
+777 EPGKI

-788 ASDDIRQS
+788 ASNDIRQS
-796 ITTEI
+796 IQTEI

>member
-1 MGKSDYIYI
+1 MKH
-10 VKDVSTSLDMTG
+10 SLIHIT
-22 WKLDMT
+22 L
-28 GWKLDM
+28 
-34 TKTIQLTIFMK
+34 
-45 QIRISAILAC
+45 SAIIMAI
-55 IAGMIAFAGCKS
+55 IAVGCNNA
-67 MSPQDRLTVNDRKIN
+67 MSLQDRLTVNDDKIN
-82 KIIAQMTLEE
+82 EIISQMTLEE

-131 GFRSLGWT
+131 GFRPLGWK

-155 WSKEMAYKN
+155 WSTELARKN

-212 EYTLGSQDA
+212 EYTLGSQEA

-266 GAMCIMPAYNKVNG
+266 GAMCVMPAYNKVNG

-285 NAHLNNEILRD
+285 NAHLNNDILRG

-343 ALDEAVV
+343 ALPESIV
-350 DAKVREILRLR
+350 DDKVREILRLR

-369 DVANTVMTSQPETQK
+369 DVANTVMTSQPETQR

-396 LKNEA
+396 LKNET
-401 GNLPV
+401 GSLPI
-406 AKDVK
+406 AKDVRK
-411 KIAVIGQNAVLTT
+411 VAVIGQNAVLST

-443 GISKRAAEAGIE
+443 GISKRAAEAGME
-455 VTYAPGYKN
+455 VTYAPGYRSYK
-464 YQMRMAWGRPGA
+464 MRWGA
-476 GGPVDPLIAN
+476 QGPLGPLEAA
-486 SPDEPA
+486 SPA
-492 DPALLA
+492 DPADPQLLA

-533 CGQND
+533 HGQNEI
-538 VIKALYEA
+538 VKALHEV
-546 NPNVAT
+546 NPNVVT
-552 VLISGGP
+552 VIISGGP
-559 TDLRALEPY
+559 TDLRAIDPY

-574 GWWNGL
+574 GWWNGM

-613 YAMGN
+613 YATGS
-618 FPGNNTGEDLFTLMY
+618 FPGNRAGEDLFTLRY

-638 GYTREQIMEYIA
+638 GYTREQIEEYIA
-650 NLPEPVSEYT
+650 NLPDPVSEYK
-660 EGIFVGY
+660 EGILVGY
-667 RWFETKEV
+667 RWYDTKDV

-694 LTCRQKKDKFVVT
+694 LACRQKKDKFMVT
-707 FDVKNLGTMEADEVT
+707 FNLKNAGDMEADEVV
-722 QLYVKRLDSKVERP
+722 QLYVRRKDSKVERP

-745 VTLKGGETK
+745 IALKAGETK
-754 KVTLEFPISELA
+754 KVTLEFPASELA
-766 HWDNGTNGWVL
+766 HWDTDTNDWVL
-777 EPGKL
+777 EPGKI

-788 ASDDIRQS
+788 ASDDIRQT
-796 ITTEI
+796 IETEIRL

>member
-1 MGKSDYIYI
+1 M
-10 VKDVSTSLDMTG
+10 
-22 WKLDMT
+22 
-28 GWKLDM
+28 
-34 TKTIQLTIFMK
+34 FMK
-45 QIRISAILAC
+45 KYLYSAALLILA
-55 IAGMIAFAGCKS
+55 AGCAS
-67 MSPQDRLTVNDRKIN
+67 LSPQDRLTVNDKKIN

-196 YEYLSEDPVLA
+196 YEYLSEDPVLS

-212 EYTLGSQDA
+212 EYTKGSQDA

-234 QETNR
+234 QETDR
-239 GSVNVIADERTMR
+239 GSVDVIADERTMR

-266 GAMCIMPAYNKVNG
+266 GAMCVMPAYNKVNG
-280 YYCSE
+280 FYCSE

-361 FAIEPVPE
+361 FAIDPVPE
-369 DVANTVMTSQPETQK
+369 DVANTIMTSQPETQK

-396 LKNEA
+396 LKNEV
-401 GNLPV
+401 GNLPI

-443 GISKRAAEAGIE
+443 GIQARAEKAGVE
-455 VTYAPGYKN
+455 VVYAPGYKN
-464 YQMRMAWGRPGA
+464 YQMRMGWGRPSA
-476 GGPVDPLIAN
+476 GPVNPLVAN
-486 SPDEPA
+486 SIDEPA

-533 CGQND
+533 CGQNE

-559 TDLRALEPY
+559 TDLRYLEPY

-613 YAMGN
+613 YATGS
-618 FPGNNTGEDLFTLMY
+618 FPGEGSGEDLFTLMY

-638 GYTREQIMEYIA
+638 GYTREQIQEYIA
-650 NLPEPVSEYT
+650 SLPDPVSEYR
-660 EGIFVGY
+660 EGILVGY
-667 RWFETKEV
+667 RWYDTKDV
-675 PVMYAFGHGLSYVD
+675 PVMYAFGHGLSYVE
-689 FEYGP
+689 FEYGA
-694 LTCRQKKDKFVVT
+694 LTCKQKKDKIQVS
-707 FDVKNLGTMEADEVT
+707 FDLKNLGDMEADEVA
-722 QLYVKRLDSKVERP
+722 QLYVKRLDSKVERAE
-736 LKELEAFDR
+736 KELEAFER
-745 VTLKGGETK
+745 VALKAGETK
-754 KVTLEFPISELA
+754 NVTLEFPLSELA
-766 HWDNGTNGWVL
+766 HWDNETNGWVL
-777 EPGKL
+777 EPGKI

-788 ASDDIRQS
+788 ASNDIRQS
-796 ITTEI
+796 IQTEI

>member
-1 MGKSDYIYI
+1 
-10 VKDVSTSLDMTG
+10 
-22 WKLDMT
+22 
-28 GWKLDM
+28 
-34 TKTIQLTIFMK
+34 MK
-45 QIRISAILAC
+45 KYLYSVALLILA
-55 IAGMIAFAGCKS
+55 AGCAS
-67 MSPQDRLTVNDRKIN
+67 LSPQDRLTVNDKKIN

-196 YEYLSEDPVLA
+196 YEYLSEDPVLS

-212 EYTLGSQDA
+212 EYTKGSQDA

-234 QETNR
+234 QETDR
-239 GSVNVIADERTMR
+239 GSVDVIADERTMR
-252 EIYLKPFEAAVKEG
+252 EIYLKPFEAAIKEG
-266 GAMCIMPAYNKVNG
+266 GAMCVMPAYNKVNG
-280 YYCSE
+280 FYCSE

-350 DAKVREILRLR
+350 DEKVREILRLR
-361 FAIEPVPE
+361 FAIDPVPE
-369 DVANTVMTSQPETQK
+369 DVANTIMTSQPETQK

-401 GNLPV
+401 GNLPI

-411 KIAVIGQNAVLTT
+411 KIAVIGQNAVLST

-443 GISKRAAEAGIE
+443 GIQARAEKAGVE
-455 VTYAPGYKN
+455 VVYAPGYKN
-464 YQMRMAWGRPGA
+464 YQMRMGWGRPSA
-476 GGPVDPLIAN
+476 GPVNPLVAN
-486 SPDEPA
+486 SIDEPA

-498 EAVALAKDA
+498 DAVALAKDA

-533 CGQND
+533 CGQNE

-559 TDLRALEPY
+559 TDLRYLEPY

-613 YAMGN
+613 YATGS
-618 FPGNNTGEDLFTLMY
+618 FPGEGSGEDLFTLMY

-638 GYTREQIMEYIA
+638 GYTREQIQEYIA
-650 NLPEPVSEYT
+650 SLPDPVSEYR
-660 EGIFVGY
+660 EGILVGY
-667 RWFETKEV
+667 RWYDTKDV
-675 PVMYAFGHGLSYVD
+675 PVMYAFGHGLSYVE
-689 FEYGP
+689 FEYGT
-694 LTCRQKKDKFVVT
+694 LTCKQKKGKIQVS
-707 FDVKNLGTMEADEVT
+707 FDLKNLGDMEADEVA
-722 QLYVKRLDSKVERP
+722 QLYVKRLDSKVERAE
-736 LKELEAFDR
+736 KELEAFER
-745 VTLKGGETK
+745 VALKAGETK
-754 KVTLEFPISELA
+754 NVTLEFPLSELA
-766 HWDNGTNGWVL
+766 HWDNETNGWVL
-777 EPGKL
+777 EPGKI

-788 ASDDIRQS
+788 ASNDIRQS
-796 ITTEI
+796 IHTEI

>member
-1 MGKSDYIYI
+1 
-10 VKDVSTSLDMTG
+10 
-22 WKLDMT
+22 
-28 GWKLDM
+28 
-34 TKTIQLTIFMK
+34 MK
-45 QIRISAILAC
+45 KYLYSAALLILA
-55 IAGMIAFAGCKS
+55 AGCAS
-67 MSPQDRLTVNDRKIN
+67 LSPQDRLTVNDKKIN

-196 YEYLSEDPVLA
+196 YEYLSEDPVLS

-212 EYTLGSQDA
+212 EYTKGSQDA

-234 QETNR
+234 QETDR
-239 GSVNVIADERTMR
+239 GSVDVIADERTMR
-252 EIYLKPFEAAVKEG
+252 EIYLKPFEAAIKEG
-266 GAMCIMPAYNKVNG
+266 GAMCVMPAYNKVNG
-280 YYCSE
+280 FYCSE

-361 FAIEPVPE
+361 FAIDPVPE
-369 DVANTVMTSQPETQK
+369 DVANTIMTSQPETQR

-401 GNLPV
+401 GNLPI
-406 AKDVK
+406 AKNVK

-443 GISKRAAEAGIE
+443 GIQARAEKAGIE
-455 VTYAPGYKN
+455 VVYAPGYKN
-464 YQMRMAWGRPGA
+464 YQMRMGWGRPSA
-476 GGPVDPLIAN
+476 GPVNPLVAN
-486 SPDEPA
+486 SIDEPA

-533 CGQND
+533 CGQNE
-538 VIKALYEA
+538 VIKAIYEA

-559 TDLRALEPY
+559 TDLRYLEPY
-568 SPAIVQ
+568 SPSIVQ

-613 YAMGN
+613 YATGS
-618 FPGNNTGEDLFTLMY
+618 FPGEGSGEDLFTLMY

-638 GYTREQIMEYIA
+638 GYTREQIQEYIA
-650 NLPEPVSEYT
+650 SLPDPVSEYR
-660 EGIFVGY
+660 EGILVGY
-667 RWFETKEV
+667 RWYDTKDV
-675 PVMYAFGHGLSYVD
+675 PVMYAFGHGLSYVE
-689 FEYGP
+689 FEYGR
-694 LTCRQKKDKFVVT
+694 LTCKQKKDKIQVS
-707 FDVKNLGTMEADEVT
+707 FDLKNLGDMEADEVA
-722 QLYVKRLDSKVERP
+722 QLYVKRLDSKVERAE
-736 LKELEAFDR
+736 KELEAFER
-745 VTLKGGETK
+745 VALKAGETK
-754 KVTLEFPISELA
+754 NVTLEFPLSELA
-766 HWDNGTNGWVL
+766 HWDNETNGWVL
-777 EPGKL
+777 EPGKI

-788 ASDDIRQS
+788 ASNDIRQS
-796 ITTEI
+796 IQTEI

>member
-1 MGKSDYIYI
+1 
-10 VKDVSTSLDMTG
+10 
-22 WKLDMT
+22 
-28 GWKLDM
+28 
-34 TKTIQLTIFMK
+34 MK
-45 QIRISAILAC
+45 KYLYSAALLILA
-55 IAGMIAFAGCKS
+55 AGCAS
-67 MSPQDRLTVNDRKIN
+67 LSPQDRLTVNDKKIN

-196 YEYLSEDPVLA
+196 YEYLSEDPVLS

-212 EYTLGSQDA
+212 EYTKGSQDA

-234 QETNR
+234 QETDR
-239 GSVNVIADERTMR
+239 GSVDVIADERTMR
-252 EIYLKPFEAAVKEG
+252 EIYLKPFEAAIKEG
-266 GAMCIMPAYNKVNG
+266 GAMCVMPAYNKVNG
-280 YYCSE
+280 FYCSE

-350 DAKVREILRLR
+350 DEKVREILRLR
-361 FAIEPVPE
+361 FAIDPVPE
-369 DVANTVMTSQPETQK
+369 DVANTIMTSQPETQK

-401 GNLPV
+401 GNLPIS
-406 AKDVK
+406 KDVK
-411 KIAVIGQNAVLTT
+411 KIAVIGQNAVLST

-443 GISKRAAEAGIE
+443 GIQARAEKAGVE
-455 VTYAPGYKN
+455 VVYAPGYKN
-464 YQMRMAWGRPGA
+464 YQMRMGWGRPSA
-476 GGPVDPLIAN
+476 GPVNPLVAN
-486 SPDEPA
+486 SIDEPA

-507 DMVIFFG
+507 GMVIFFG

-533 CGQND
+533 CGQNE

-559 TDLRALEPY
+559 TDLRYLEPY

-613 YAMGN
+613 YATGS
-618 FPGNNTGEDLFTLMY
+618 FPGEGSGEDLFTLMY

-638 GYTREQIMEYIA
+638 GYTREQIQEYIA
-650 NLPEPVSEYT
+650 NLPAPESHYT

-694 LTCRQKKDKFVVT
+694 LTCKHKKDKFYVT
-707 FDVKNLGTMEADEVT
+707 FELKNLGDMEADEVA
-722 QLYVKRLDSKVERP
+722 QLYVKRIDSAVERP

-745 VTLKGGETK
+745 ITLKGGETK
-754 KVTLEFPISELA
+754 KVTLEFPVSELA
-766 HWDNGTNGWVL
+766 HWDNETNEWVL
-777 EPGKL
+777 EHGKL

-788 ASDDIRQS
+788 ASNDIRQT
-796 ITTEI
+796 IATEI

>member
-1 MGKSDYIYI
+1 
-10 VKDVSTSLDMTG
+10 
-22 WKLDMT
+22 
-28 GWKLDM
+28 
-34 TKTIQLTIFMK
+34 MK
-45 QIRISAILAC
+45 QYLYSAALLILA
-55 IAGMIAFAGCKS
+55 AGCAS
-67 MSPQDRLTVNDRKIN
+67 LSPQDRLTVNDKKIN

-196 YEYLSEDPVLA
+196 YEYLSEDPVLS

-212 EYTLGSQDA
+212 EYTKGSQDA

-234 QETNR
+234 QETDR
-239 GSVNVIADERTMR
+239 GSVDVIADERTMR
-252 EIYLKPFEAAVKEG
+252 EIYLKPFEAAIKEG
-266 GAMCIMPAYNKVNG
+266 GAMCVMPAYNKVNG
-280 YYCSE
+280 VYCSE

-361 FAIEPVPE
+361 FAIDPVPE
-369 DVANTVMTSQPETQK
+369 DVANTIMTSQPETQK

-401 GNLPV
+401 GNLPI

-438 ISPLE
+438 ITPLE
-443 GISKRAAEAGIE
+443 GIQARAEKAGVE
-455 VTYAPGYKN
+455 VVYAPGYKN
-464 YQMRMAWGRPGA
+464 YQMRMGWGRPSA
-476 GGPVDPLIAN
+476 GPVNPLVAN
-486 SPDEPA
+486 SIDEPA

-533 CGQND
+533 CGQNE

-559 TDLRALEPY
+559 TDLRYLEPY

-613 YAMGN
+613 YATGS
-618 FPGNNTGEDLFTLMY
+618 FPGEGSGEDLFTLMY

-638 GYTREQIMEYIA
+638 GYTREQIREYIA
-650 NLPEPVSEYT
+650 SLPDPVSEYR
-660 EGIFVGY
+660 EGILVGY
-667 RWFETKEV
+667 RWYDTKDV
-675 PVMYAFGHGLSYVD
+675 PVMYAFGHGLSYVE
-689 FEYGP
+689 FEYGA
-694 LTCRQKKDKFVVT
+694 LTCKQKKDKIQVS
-707 FDVKNLGTMEADEVT
+707 FDLKNLGDMEADEVA
-722 QLYVKRLDSKVERP
+722 QLYVKRLDSKVERAE
-736 LKELEAFDR
+736 KELEAFER
-745 VTLKGGETK
+745 VALKAGETK
-754 KVTLEFPISELA
+754 NVTLEFPLSELA
-766 HWDNGTNGWVL
+766 HWDNETNGWVL
-777 EPGKL
+777 EPGKI

-788 ASDDIRQS
+788 ASNDIRQS
-796 ITTEI
+796 IHTEI

>member
-1 MGKSDYIYI
+1 MKHS
-10 VKDVSTSLDMTG
+10 STSIIL
-22 WKLDMT
+22 
-28 GWKLDM
+28 
-34 TKTIQLTIFMK
+34 
-45 QIRISAILAC
+45 SAFLA
-55 IAGMIAFAGCKS
+55 IAIAAGCS
-67 MSPQDRLTVNDRKIN
+67 NSLSPQDRLTVNDKKIN
-82 KIIAQMTLEE
+82 EIIAQMTLEE

-131 GFRSLGWT
+131 GFRPLGWK

-155 WSKEMAYKN
+155 WSKELAYKN

-212 EYTLGSQDA
+212 EYTLGSQEA
-221 GTAVCLKHYALNN
+221 GTAVCLKHFALNN

-239 GSVNVIADERTMR
+239 GSVNVVADERTMR

-266 GAMCIMPAYNKVNG
+266 GAMCVMPAYNKVNG

-285 NAHLNNEILRD
+285 NAHLLNDILRD

-343 ALDEAVV
+343 ALEEAVV

-361 FAIEPVPE
+361 FAIEPIPE
-369 DVANTVMTSQPETQK
+369 DVANTIMTSQPETQK

-396 LKNEA
+396 LKNET
-401 GNLPV
+401 GNLPI
-406 AKDVK
+406 AEDVR

-455 VTYAPGYKN
+455 VTYAPGYRSYK
-464 YQMRMAWGRPGA
+464 MSWGTPGPL
-476 GGPVDPLIAN
+476 GPLDAA
-486 SPDEPA
+486 SPEDPA
-492 DPALLA
+492 DPQLLA

-514 GTNKSIETEG
+514 GTNKSIETES

-533 CGQND
+533 HGQND
-538 VIKALYEA
+538 VIKALYEV

-559 TDLRALEPY
+559 TDLRALDPY

-574 GWWNGL
+574 GWWNGM

-613 YAMGN
+613 YATGS
-618 FPGNNTGEDLFTLMY
+618 FPGNRSGEDLFTLMY

-638 GYTREQIMEYIA
+638 GYTREQIQEYIA
-650 NLPEPVSEYT
+650 NLPDPVSEYK
-660 EGIFVGY
+660 EGILVGY
-667 RWFETKEV
+667 RWFDTRNV

-694 LTCRQKKDKFVVT
+694 LTCRQKRDKIYVT
-707 FDVKNLGTMEADEVT
+707 FDVKNLGDMEADEVT
-722 QLYVKRLDSKVERP
+722 QLYVRRLDSEVERP

-745 VTLKGGETK
+745 VTLKAGETK
-754 KVTLEFPISELA
+754 IVTLEFPVSELA
-766 HWDNGTNGWVL
+766 HWDTGTNGWVL
-777 EPGKL
+777 EPGRI

-788 ASDDIRQS
+788 ASDDIRQTTS
-796 ITTEI
+796 IEI

>member
-1 MGKSDYIYI
+1 
-10 VKDVSTSLDMTG
+10 
-22 WKLDMT
+22 
-28 GWKLDM
+28 
-34 TKTIQLTIFMK
+34 MK
-45 QIRISAILAC
+45 KYLYSAALLILA
-55 IAGMIAFAGCKS
+55 AGCAS
-67 MSPQDRLTVNDRKIN
+67 LSPQDRLTVNDKKIN

-196 YEYLSEDPVLA
+196 YEYLSEDPVLS

-212 EYTLGSQDA
+212 EYTKGSQDA

-234 QETNR
+234 QETDR
-239 GSVNVIADERTMR
+239 GSVDVIADERTMR
-252 EIYLKPFEAAVKEG
+252 EIYLKPFEAAIKEG
-266 GAMCIMPAYNKVNG
+266 GAMCVMPAYNKVNG
-280 YYCSE
+280 FYCSE

-361 FAIEPVPE
+361 FAIDPVPE
-369 DVANTVMTSQPETQK
+369 DVANTIMTSQPETQK

-401 GNLPV
+401 GNLPI

-443 GISKRAAEAGIE
+443 GIQARAEKAGVE
-455 VTYAPGYKN
+455 VVYAPGYKN
-464 YQMRMAWGRPGA
+464 YQMRMGWGRPSA
-476 GGPVDPLIAN
+476 GPVNPLVAN
-486 SPDEPA
+486 SIDEPA

-533 CGQND
+533 CGQNE

-559 TDLRALEPY
+559 TDLRYLEPY

-613 YAMGN
+613 YATGS
-618 FPGNNTGEDLFTLMY
+618 FPGEGSGEDLFTLMY

-638 GYTREQIMEYIA
+638 GYTREQIQEYIA
-650 NLPEPVSEYT
+650 SLPDPVSEYR
-660 EGIFVGY
+660 EGILVGY
-667 RWFETKEV
+667 RWYDTKDV
-675 PVMYAFGHGLSYVD
+675 PVMYAFGHGLSYVE

-694 LTCRQKKDKFVVT
+694 LTCKHKKDKIQVS
-707 FDVKNLGTMEADEVT
+707 FDLKNLGDMEADEVA
-722 QLYVKRLDSKVERP
+722 QLYVKRLDSKIERAE
-736 LKELEAFDR
+736 KELEAFER
-745 VTLKGGETK
+745 IALKAGETK
-754 KVTLEFPISELA
+754 NVTLEFPLSELA
-766 HWDNGTNGWVL
+766 HWDNETNGWVL
-777 EPGKL
+777 EPGKI

-788 ASDDIRQS
+788 ASNDIRQS
-796 ITTEI
+796 IHTEI

>member
-1 MGKSDYIYI
+1 
-10 VKDVSTSLDMTG
+10 
-22 WKLDMT
+22 
-28 GWKLDM
+28 
-34 TKTIQLTIFMK
+34 MK
-45 QIRISAILAC
+45 KYLYSVALLILA
-55 IAGMIAFAGCKS
+55 AGCAS
-67 MSPQDRLTVNDRKIN
+67 LSPQDRLTVNDKKIN

-196 YEYLSEDPVLA
+196 YEYLSEDPVLS

-212 EYTLGSQDA
+212 EYTKGSQDA

-234 QETNR
+234 QETDR
-239 GSVNVIADERTMR
+239 GSVDVIADERTMR
-252 EIYLKPFEAAVKEG
+252 EIYLKPFEAAIKEG
-266 GAMCIMPAYNKVNG
+266 GAMCVMPAYNKVNG
-280 YYCSE
+280 FYCSE

-361 FAIEPVPE
+361 FAIDPVPE
-369 DVANTVMTSQPETQK
+369 DVANTIMTSQPETQK

-401 GNLPV
+401 GNLPI

-411 KIAVIGQNAVLTT
+411 KIAVIGQNAVLST

-443 GISKRAAEAGIE
+443 GIQARAEKAGVE
-455 VTYAPGYKN
+455 VVYAPGYKN
-464 YQMRMAWGRPGA
+464 YQMRMGWGRPSA
-476 GGPVDPLIAN
+476 GPVNPLVAN
-486 SPDEPA
+486 SIDEPA

-533 CGQND
+533 CGQNE

-559 TDLRALEPY
+559 TDLRYLEPY

-613 YAMGN
+613 YATGS
-618 FPGNNTGEDLFTLMY
+618 FPGEGSGEDLFTLMY

-638 GYTREQIMEYIA
+638 GYTREQIQEYIA
-650 NLPEPVSEYT
+650 SLPDPVSEYR
-660 EGIFVGY
+660 EGILVGY
-667 RWFETKEV
+667 RWYDTKDV
-675 PVMYAFGHGLSYVD
+675 PVMYAFGHGLSYVE
-689 FEYGP
+689 FEYGT
-694 LTCRQKKDKFVVT
+694 LTCKQKKDKIQVS
-707 FDVKNLGTMEADEVT
+707 FDLKNLGDMEADEVA
-722 QLYVKRLDSKVERP
+722 QLYVKRLDSKVERAE
-736 LKELEAFDR
+736 KELEAFER
-745 VTLKGGETK
+745 VALKAGETK
-754 KVTLEFPISELA
+754 NVTLEFPLSELA
-766 HWDNGTNGWVL
+766 HWDNETNGWVL
-777 EPGKL
+777 EPGKI

-788 ASDDIRQS
+788 ASNDIRQS
-796 ITTEI
+796 IHTEI